1 MDMLQCMFKQT
12 RLLQHEYIKL
22 TPAKF
27 FSKTGQIKKKNHAID
42 CSTEICHFK
51 NFNKIELNK
60 AW

>member
-27 FSKTGQIKKKNHAID
+27 FSKMGQIKKKIMRLIAQQKYVIFKI
-42 CSTEICHFK
+42 STK
-51 NFNKIELNK
+51 
-60 AW
+60 